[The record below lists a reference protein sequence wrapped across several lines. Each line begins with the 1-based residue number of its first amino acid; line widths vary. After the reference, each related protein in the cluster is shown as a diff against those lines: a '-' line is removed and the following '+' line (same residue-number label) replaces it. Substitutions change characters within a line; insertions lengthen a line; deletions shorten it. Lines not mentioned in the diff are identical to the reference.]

1 VNRALTLLACAA
13 TRSGGLW
20 KTTNNGITWAP
31 ISDSVEVGAGTYGR
45 GIFIG
50 DITHLQELS
59 AEALTR
65 PLHLFGVEPRAAYG
79 FRAQGNYHL
88 YGHKYIEVPNEPD
101 ALVINYYLRERHDGG
116 AQVTISNI
124 NGEQIAQMK
133 GASEAGLNRASWNM
147 RAGAG
152 APSGGGRGR
161 GGFGSP
167 LLPAGDYRIPVAAGG
182 RQQTTIGRIRERIG
196 TP

>member
-1 VNRALTLLACAA
+1 MTVGR
-13 TRSGGLW
+13 RGG
-20 KTTNNGITWAP
+20 
-31 ISDSVEVGAGTYGR
+31 R
-45 GIFIG
+45 
-50 DITHLQELS
+50 
-59 AEALTR
+59 
-65 PLHLFGVEPRAAYG
+65 
-79 FRAQGNYHL
+79 
-88 YGHKYIEVPNEPD
+88 EPD
-101 ALVINYYLRERHDGG
+101 ALVINYYLLEKQDGG

-133 GASEAGLNRASWNM
+133 VASEAGLNRASWNM